1 MSDPRRRFHPS
12 ELDIELDAESAELLA
27 TARDLETYAATG
39 LAGPTAGFE
48 DRVIEFEDSSATVE
62 LAAERLGCE
71 PAHIAKTL
79 AFAKG
84 DGCVCV
90 VCAGDARVNNQ
101 KFKAR
106 FHSKPGML
114 KAPDVL
120 RLVGYPVGGVC
131 PFGVNEGVPVYLD
144 ESLKRFDV
152 VYPAAGNARS
162 AVRLTPAELEEATEN
177 QGWVD
182 VCRVPGQ

>member
-1 MSDPRRRFHPS
+1 M
-12 ELDIELDAESAELLA
+12 EGIERARAALAE
-27 TARDLETYAATG
+27 R
-39 LAGPTAGFE
+39 GFA
-48 DRVIEFEDSSATVE
+48 DRVIEFDDSSATVE

-90 VCAGDARVNNQ
+90 VCAGDARVDNR
-101 KFKAR
+101 KYKAT
-106 FHSKPGML
+106 FGSKAGML

-152 VYPAAGNARS
+152 VFPAAGSDRS
-162 AVRLTPAELEEATEN
+162 AVRLAPAELERACEN
-177 QGWVD
+177 EGWVD
-182 VCRVPGQ
+182 VTRLPEG